1 MLVWVMR
8 FVAVRDG
15 SRAAGYLVIAA
26 NKAEANPEVWLN
38 AGYRH
43 AGTHKGVLEDAGSLP
58 LNRRLFWATG
68 DPGAGEPYQR
78 VQTTHVVLGKT

>member
-58 LNRRLFWATG
+58 LNRRLFWTT
-68 DPGAGEPYQR
+68 DDLGAGEPIR
-78 VQTTHVVLGKT
+78 GVPNTHGVPGNT